1 MKRIGVVLL
10 FLLVAGCFMSVLAQ
24 DKVIASDVKRNP
36 QKYFNREIKI
46 EGTVIQVQP
55 SATAVTQGVYLL
67 EDRYGERIPVRTNEL
82 PALGKSFRVTGEVV
96 EDSFNRDIVII
107 ENTRS
112 GLKSIPWALYA
123 AGAAFLLLLLIL
135 VILLLVPSKKKSAA
149 REDAGITAGA
159 DQAEAPTRDW
169 VPVEEA
175 TADFM
180 GVVEVVDGDPSD
192 KGKRFEIVKPVTI
205 IGRGRGLGK
214 GDIRLDA
221 ETISREHARLIA
233 KDSGLEIVNISQKN
247 PLIANNKP
255 VSSHPVKDGDTV
267 QIAGTVLRF
276 HLK

>member
-1 MKRIGVVLL
+1 MKKVGVALL
-10 FLLVAGCFMSVLAQ
+10 FLLAAGCFTSVLAQ

-82 PALGKSFRVTGEVV
+82 PALGKSFRVIGEVV
-96 EDSFNRDIVII
+96 EDSFNREIVVI
-107 ENTRS
+107 ENSRT
-112 GLKSIPWALYA
+112 GLKGIPWALYA
-123 AGAAFLLLLLIL
+123 AAAAFLLLLLVL
-135 VILLLVPSKKKSAA
+135 VILLLVPSKKKEPA
-149 REDAGITAGA
+149 REELAAAAVMDR
-159 DQAEAPTRDW
+159 AEAPTRDW
-169 VPVEEA
+169 IPVEEA

-180 GVVEVVDGDPSD
+180 GVVEVVEGDASD

-205 IGRGRGLGK
+205 IGRGRGLAK

-247 PLIANNKP
+247 PLIANGKP
-255 VSSHPVKDGDTV
+255 VSSHAVKDGDTV
-267 QIAGTVLRF
+267 QIAGTSLRF